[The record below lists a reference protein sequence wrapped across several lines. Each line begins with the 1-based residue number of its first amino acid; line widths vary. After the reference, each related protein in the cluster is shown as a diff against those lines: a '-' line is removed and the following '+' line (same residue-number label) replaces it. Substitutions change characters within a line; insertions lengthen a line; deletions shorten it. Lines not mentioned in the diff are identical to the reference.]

1 MFIVKLIIINIGLGG
16 EGEEIVMYTIKN
28 KYLVLIGALMA
39 QVTIAGLYAWSI
51 FGTALQTEYGW
62 SSDAT
67 FFPYALA
74 QFIFAFSTL
83 LSGRIVDK
91 KGPRPALAIGALL
104 YGGGLILSS
113 FVTSPGLLYITYGVI
128 TGAGVGFVYVC
139 PLSTLIKWFP
149 KYRGMIT
156 GLSVGVFGGG
166 SIIFKEVL
174 SNLLLRNSVSEV
186 FFTIGIVSFVLISIG
201 ALLTNNP
208 EGFVKKSAEK
218 GAHDYTTAEMVQTS
232 KFKLTWLMYW
242 LAVIPGLLVLGAAKN
257 IGIEVAGLEASVAG
271 GVISLL
277 AIANAG
283 SRLVSG
289 TLSDKFGTLNMLK
302 AVFVVTIASLL
313 SLSFLTGSTVI
324 FYVSVAGVAVGYGG
338 FLALFPTFTN
348 QEFGSYRYGSN
359 YGVIYQA
366 YGLAALT
373 GIFIKR
379 LAGSYSTTF
388 VISAVAAMIGLGIAF
403 KIKEGVHETLK
414 SDDKPTVSKA

>member
-1 MFIVKLIIINIGLGG
+1 
-16 EGEEIVMYTIKN
+16 MYTIKN
-28 KYLVLIGALMA
+28 KYLVLIGALLA

-51 FGTALQTEYGW
+51 FGTALQVEYGW
-62 SSDAT
+62 SGDAT

-74 QFIFAFSTL
+74 QFVFAFSTL

-91 KGPRPALAIGALL
+91 KGPRMALIIGGLL
-104 YGGGLILSS
+104 YGSGLILSS
-113 FVTSPGLLYITYGVI
+113 FIKTPGLLYISYGVI

-149 KYRGMIT
+149 KRKGMIT

-166 SIIFKEVL
+166 SIIFKEVI
-174 SNLLLRNSVSEV
+174 SNLLLSNSVSET
-186 FFTIGIVSFVLISIG
+186 FLKLGLISMVLIITG
-201 ALLTNNP
+201 GLLTNNP
-208 EGFVKKSAEK
+208 VGFVKKAAVQGS
-218 GAHDYTTAEMVQTS
+218 GDYTTGQMMKTG
-232 KFKLTWLMYW
+232 KFKLTWIMYW

-257 IGIEVAGLEASVAG
+257 IGIEVAGLEAGVAG
-271 GVISLL
+271 GIISVL
-277 AIANAG
+277 ALANAS

-302 AVFVVTIASLL
+302 FVFLVTIASLL
-313 SLSFLTGSTVI
+313 SLSFIKGNIAI
-324 FYVSVAGVAVGYGG
+324 FYLSAAGVAVGYGG

-348 QEFGSYRYGSN
+348 QEFGSFRYGSN

-373 GIFIKR
+373 GILIKR

-388 VISAVAAMIGLGIAF
+388 AISAFAASIGLMIAF
-403 KIKEGVHETLK
+403 MIKERSSEEMTK
-414 SDDKPTVSKA
+414 KEIA

>member
-1 MFIVKLIIINIGLGG
+1 VLT
-16 EGEEIVMYTIKN
+16 VKN
-28 KYLVLIGALMA
+28 KYLVLVGALLA

-51 FGTALQTEYGW
+51 FGTALQTENGW
-62 SSDAT
+62 SSDET

-74 QFIFAFSTL
+74 QFVFAFSTL

-91 KGPRPALAIGALL
+91 HGPRPALAIGGLL

-113 FVTSPGLLYITYGVI
+113 FVNTPSMLYLTYGVI

-174 SNLLLRNSVSEV
+174 STWLLTNTVSEV
-186 FFTIGIVSFVLISIG
+186 FLKLGLISLVLILAG
-201 ALLTNNP
+201 AVLTNNP
-208 EGFVKKSAEK
+208 VGYVKTAAKK
-218 GAHDYTTAEMVQTS
+218 GENDFTTGEMVKTT
-232 KFKLTWLMYW
+232 KFKITWVMYW

-271 GVISLL
+271 GIISIL
-277 AIANAG
+277 ALANAG

-289 TLSDKFGTLNMLK
+289 TLSDKVGTLNMLK
-302 AVFVVTIASLL
+302 VVFVITIISLL
-313 SLSFLTGSTVI
+313 SLSFITGNTIV
-324 FYVSVAGVAVGYGG
+324 FYLGAAGVAVGYGG

-348 QEFGSYRYGSN
+348 QEFGSFRYASN

-379 LAGSYSTTF
+379 MAGSFTTTF
-388 VISAVAAMIGLGIAF
+388 IISAIAAAIGLGLSF
-403 KIKEGVHETLK
+403 TIKERVVESISIK
-414 SDDKPTVSKA
+414 KAA